1 MRDSSE
7 EYINDKII
15 AMITHDDG
23 NEEFDIWLLLSL
35 IKKKYIYI
43 YFYVEDT
50 ADLIE
55 TRSRYKNRRCVN
67 KDGVTLFSS

>member
-15 AMITHDDG
+15 AIITHDDG
-23 NEEFDIWLLLSL
+23 EDEKVDVWLLLSQR
-35 IKKKYIYI
+35 KT

-50 ADLIE
+50 TDPIE
-55 TRSRYKNRRCVN
+55 TRSRYKNRGYRN
-67 KDGVTLFSS
+67 KDVILFSS